1 MASVRLKLLDE
12 HGREAEKHGAEFHE
26 FGWASNAHSVVSKT
40 SRGNLESEIKP
51 DTMLVVHHWTRYD
64 HSEIDKLANTQS
76 PDKTEG
82 HKIVRFIE
90 EGVRR
95 LSKRQR

>member
-1 MASVRLKLLDE
+1 MSFDP
-12 HGREAEKHGAEFHE
+12 
-26 FGWASNAHSVVSKT
+26 NAHSIVSKT

-64 HSEIDKLANTQS
+64 DSDIDKPANTQS
-76 PDKTEG
+76 PDKTDG
-82 HKIVRFIE
+82 NKIVRFIE

-95 LSKRQR
+95 LSNRQR